1 MDVIQSGEKE
11 YDTWILLS
19 RVYHMIAKLRRM
31 ELAKYNIQPVQAY
44 ILFILHALGGE
55 TSPTELARY
64 AYENKSAISDI
75 LIRMEKQ
82 GLVAKTKKIGGNERV
97 KVKLTEKGETALKL
111 SSEREHLRKVMA
123 CLMPEKM
130 EQLESC
136 LELIR
141 DNAITQLDLQEKT
154 IVPPSK
160 VSKYY
165 HKKELF
171 SVK

>member
-1 MDVIQSGEKE
+1 MDISQNGERE

-19 RVYHMIAKLRRM
+19 RVYHMIAKLRRL

-55 TSPTELARY
+55 TSPTELAKY
-64 AYENKSAISDI
+64 AYEHKSAISDI

-82 GLVAKTKKIGGNERV
+82 GLITKTKKVIGNGRV
-97 KVKLTEKGETALKL
+97 KVKLTEKGKEALEL
-111 SSEREHLRKVMA
+111 SSEREFLRKSMSG
-123 CLMPEKM
+123 LTPEKT
-130 EQLESC
+130 EQLETC

-141 DNAITQLDLQEKT
+141 DNAVNLLDIQEKQ

-160 VSKYY
+160 VS
-165 HKKELF
+165 HI
-171 SVK
+171 VKNMR

>member
-1 MDVIQSGEKE
+1 MDITQNGEKE

-19 RVYHMIAKLRRM
+19 RVYHMIAKLRRL

-64 AYENKSAISDI
+64 AYEHKSAISDI

-82 GLVAKTKKIGGNERV
+82 GLITKIKKVIGNGRV
-97 KVKLTEKGETALKL
+97 KVKLTEKGEESLRL
-111 SSEREHLRKVMA
+111 SLEREFLRQVMTG
-123 CLMPEKM
+123 LTPEKT
-130 EQLESC
+130 EQLESY

-141 DNAITQLDLQEKT
+141 DNAMNLLDIQEKQ

-160 VSKYY
+160 VSRV
-165 HKKELF
+165 
-171 SVK
+171 VKTRNY